1 MKSTFEFLVFI
12 GASLMLCGIIASTTI
27 STVTFGSVLLGILVA
42 CTFVFGGL
50 LCLLGVSVLIFGAFV
65 TAITK
70 WLDSYFESEKKEAK
84 KAELG
89 EPMHFS

>member
-1 MKSTFEFLVFI
+1 MKSTFEFFVFI

-27 STVTFGSVLLGILVA
+27 SSATFGSVLLGILAA

-50 LCLLGVSVLIFGAFV
+50 LCLFGVSVLIFGAFV
-65 TAITK
+65 TEITK

-89 EPMHFS
+89 EPMQFS